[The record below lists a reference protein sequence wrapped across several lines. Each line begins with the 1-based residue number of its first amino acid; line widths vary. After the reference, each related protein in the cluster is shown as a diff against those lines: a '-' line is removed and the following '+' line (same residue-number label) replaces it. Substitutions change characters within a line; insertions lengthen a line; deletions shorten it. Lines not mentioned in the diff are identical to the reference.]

1 MTRGRAAPGAQVQDV
16 GRFGE
21 GPYAASSL
29 QVRGELAPVR
39 VPPTVFDIAGTDE
52 SLAVHR
58 GARDEIAS
66 QEPRSLGVD
75 ALPLRRPD
83 RHQGGD
89 GSDGFDVSAGGTL
102 RLRRFRGFVVGL
114 GFVATSASVRT
125 DSAFLRVVRFGARRR
140 RSDPPTLARFS
151 MIRGESASFAARRM
165 FPAAPFA
172 WPSWSCA
179 TPRSFSASARRGA
192 ILSAS
197 RNAAIAS

>member
-1 MTRGRAAPGAQVQDV
+1 MTCGRTAPGAQVQDV

-39 VPPTVFDIAGTDE
+39 VPATVFDVAGTDE

-75 ALPLRRPD
+75 ALPLRRLD
-83 RHQGGD
+83 RHHEGE
-89 GSDGFDVSAGGTL
+89 GSDGFDVSAGGVL

-114 GFVATSASVRT
+114 GFVAAAASVRT
-125 DSAFLRVVRFGARRR
+125 DSAFLRGVRFGARGR

-151 MIRGESASFAARRM
+151 MIPRETASFAARRM
-165 FPAAPFA
+165 LPAAPFA

-179 TPRSFSASARRGA
+179 SPRLFSASPRW
-192 ILSAS
+192 AS
-197 RNAAIAS
+197 SL